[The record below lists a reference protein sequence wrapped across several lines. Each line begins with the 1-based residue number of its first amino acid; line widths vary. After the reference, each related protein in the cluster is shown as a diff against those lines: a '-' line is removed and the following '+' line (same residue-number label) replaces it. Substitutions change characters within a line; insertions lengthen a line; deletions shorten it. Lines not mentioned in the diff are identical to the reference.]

1 MFLFEENKIDFSNI
15 HLAVLKN
22 EIDAILNTA
31 GTSAILLNKELEVQ
45 FFSKGIIDLY
55 NISPSDL
62 GKKISEIEGY
72 FVECDVTY
80 YANKIL
86 EQNVGY
92 RGKITTSKG
101 KHFMK
106 RMAPFRTD
114 EHGVAGIIVAFT
126 DITDLENAQ
135 MALELSES
143 RFRDMADVAVDYF
156 FELAKDGTIVYV
168 SPSMKESLGYTKED
182 VLGKKISDFMP
193 PNEANYV
200 IRHTI
205 KHTKNSDTYPPVT
218 HHVIKKDGSQIIVEA
233 RGKTIRDKNGNVIG
247 FRAINR
253 NITDRIST
261 EKEQEHLNRLL
272 EQKVS
277 ERTRELEEKQQQLEE
292 AQRIGRVGSW
302 VWNPSNNFVLW
313 SDMMFQIFDIESN
326 NNVTFEDFRK
336 RIHPNDVDFVL
347 QTEEKAIQS
356 GEPDYEVQYRIIK
369 KSGEVRYIDA
379 AVQITRNE
387 DGKVVKLIGTAQ
399 DVTPLKQQEEER
411 RKLISDLMNQNKEL
425 QQFNYIVSHNLRSPV
440 ANMIGLSK
448 LYKKGESS
456 ERNDKIVEN
465 ILESAESM
473 DTVIKDLSQILQ
485 LRGGITEERE
495 LVSISEVFSTVVKT
509 INSQIQQ
516 LDAEVKTNFSA
527 ANQIFT
533 VKSYLNSIL
542 YNLVSNALKYRHPKR
557 RCLIEVESGK
567 TEHYFY
573 LQVTDNGIGFD
584 IEKNK
589 DKLFGLYKRFHA
601 HIEGKGIGLYLV
613 KVQAETLGGWV
624 EVESEVGKGTTFTVF
639 IANNS

>member
-45 FFSKGIIDLY
+45 FFSKGITELY

-72 FVECDVTY
+72 FNECDVTY
-80 YANKIL
+80 YANRIL

-101 KHFMK
+101 KHYMK
-106 RMAPFRTD
+106 RMAPFRK
-114 EHGVAGIIVAFT
+114 EEVGVVGIIVAFT
-126 DITDLENAQ
+126 DITDLEHAQ

-143 RFRDMADVAVDYF
+143 RFRDMAEVAVDYF

-168 SPSMKESLGYTKED
+168 SPSMKESLGYSKED
-182 VLGKKISDFMP
+182 VLGRKINDFMP
-193 PNEANYV
+193 PNEAIYV
-200 IRHTI
+200 IRHAI
-205 KHTKNSDTYPPVT
+205 KHTKNADVYPPVT

-233 RGKTIRDKNGNVIG
+233 RGKAIRDKNGNIIG

-272 EQKVS
+272 EQKVA
-277 ERTRELEEKQQQLEE
+277 ERTHELEEKQQQLED

-302 VWNPSNNFVLW
+302 VWNPTTNFVWW
-313 SDMMFQIFDIESN
+313 SDMMFEIFDIEN
-326 NNVTFEDFRK
+326 NDQVTFENFK
-336 RIHPNDVDFVL
+336 NCIHPNDLNYVL
-347 QTEEKAIQS
+347 QTEKNAIQN
-356 GEPDYEVQYRIIK
+356 GEMSYAVQYRIIK
-369 KSGEVRYIDA
+369 QSGEVRYIDST
-379 AVQITRNE
+379 VQITRSE
-387 DGKVVKLIGTAQ
+387 DGKVLKLIGTAQ
-399 DVTPLKQQEEER
+399 DVTQLKHQEEER
-411 RKLISDLMNQNKEL
+411 RKLINDLMNQNKEL
-425 QQFNYIVSHNLRSPV
+425 QQFNYIVSHNLRAPV
-440 ANMIGLSK
+440 ANLIGLSK
-448 LYKKGESS
+448 LYKKGEKS

-465 ILESAESM
+465 ILESAESI

-485 LRGGITEERE
+485 LRGGITAERE
-495 LVSISEVFSTVVKT
+495 KVNISEVFLTVVKT

-516 LDAEVKTNFSA
+516 LNAEVKTNFSA
-527 ANQIFT
+527 ADEIFT

-542 YNLVSNALKYRHPKR
+542 YNLISNALKYRDPNRK
-557 RCLIEVESGK
+557 CLIEVESGK
-567 TEHYFY
+567 TENYIY
-573 LQVTDNGIGFD
+573 LQVSDNGIGFD
-584 IEKNK
+584 VEKNK

-639 IANNS
+639 IANNQ